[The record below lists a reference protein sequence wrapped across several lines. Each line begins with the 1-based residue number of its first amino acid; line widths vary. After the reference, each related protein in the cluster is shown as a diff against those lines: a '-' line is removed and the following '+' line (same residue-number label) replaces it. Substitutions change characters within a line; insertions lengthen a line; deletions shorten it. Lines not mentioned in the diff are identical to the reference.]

1 MNTELN
7 RTATISK
14 SLTGYTKRDFQLVTL
29 VGFAVGW
36 LVLLPVTLPIAI
48 GSVLGFSALAPL
60 ALFVLGLIGRR
71 APVIGQFGK
80 FAAVGTL
87 NTLLNFAVLNS
98 LILWTGETRGAAY
111 SGFVA
116 LAFLVATTNSYFWNK
131 FWTFES
137 RRPVTGGEY
146 ARFALFT
153 LGGAF
158 LNVGAAS
165 LVVNVIGVPAGVGGA
180 LWANVGGLC
189 GVAVSFL
196 WNFIA
201 YRKVVF
207 KGSGTAA

>member
-1 MNTELN
+1 M
-7 RTATISK
+7 
-14 SLTGYTKRDFQLVTL
+14 YTQRDFRLVAL
-29 VGFAVGW
+29 IGFAVGW
-36 LVLLPVTLPIAI
+36 LVLLPLEATKLLSVTWTVAVV
-48 GSVLGFSALAPL
+48 SVVGFSALAPC
-60 ALFVLGLIGRR
+60 ALLTLGVIARR
-71 APVIGQFGK
+71 VPVIGQFGK

-98 LILWTGETRGAAY
+98 LILWTEQTVGWAY

-116 LAFLVATTNSYFWNK
+116 AAFLVATTNSYFWNK

-137 RRPVTGGEY
+137 GRPVTGGEY

-153 LGGAF
+153 LGGAL

-165 LVVNVIGVPAGVGGA
+165 IVVNVIGAPAGVSPA
-180 LWANVGGLC
+180 LWANAGGLA

-201 YRKVVF
+201 YRRIVF
-207 KGSGTAA
+207 KSEAQNPKL

>member
-1 MNTELN
+1 M
-7 RTATISK
+7 AF
-14 SLTGYTKRDFQLVTL
+14 YTHRDFFLVT
-29 VGFAVGW
+29 VIGFVVGW
-36 LVLLPVTLPIAI
+36 LVLLPLTATKLLLVTPSIAI
-48 GSVLGFSALAPL
+48 GSVIGFSAFAPL
-60 ALFVLGLIGRR
+60 ALFVLGRIARR
-71 APVIGQFGK
+71 MPVIGQFGK

-87 NTLLNFAVLNS
+87 NTLLNFAVFNT
-98 LILWTGETRGAAY
+98 LILWTGVSVGWAY

-131 FWTFES
+131 FWTFGS
-137 RRPVTGGEY
+137 GQPVSSEEY

-153 LGGAF
+153 LGGAL

-165 LVVNVIGVPAGVGGA
+165 LVVNVIGAPSGIGAA

-201 YRKVVF
+201 YRRIVF
-207 KGSGTAA
+207 KSEARNPKL